1 MNHEKLS
8 QRLAVVA
15 SFVPKGAR
23 LADIGSDHAYLPT
36 YLMLQDAIT
45 FAVAGEV
52 VTGPFESAKKQ
63 VVSLQLEDRIAV
75 RLADGLQA
83 VTGDDAIDTVT
94 ICGMGGDLIASILEA
109 GYTAGKLDTV
119 QTLILQPNV
128 DAHSVREWLMQHDY
142 HVTTERIIEENH
154 KIYEIIVAELKQEK
168 AVYTS
173 EQIMFGVYLP
183 MEKSPAFIKKWQ
195 LEIEKYDYIL
205 QQLTNAKMQDA
216 EKVEAFKAKKR
227 YIQEVLN
234 G

>member
-8 QRLAVVA
+8 QRLALVA

-36 YLMLQDAIT
+36 YLMLQEAIT

-52 VTGPFESAKKQ
+52 VKGPFESAKKQ
-63 VVSLQLEDRIAV
+63 VQSLQLEDSIAV

-83 VTGDDAIDTVT
+83 VEMDDAIDTVT

-109 GYTAGKLDTV
+109 GYTAGKLKTV

-128 DAHSVREWLMQHDY
+128 DAHSVREWLMNHVY
-142 HVTTERIIEENH
+142 HVTIERIIEENH

-173 EQIMFGVYLP
+173 DQIMFGVFLP
-183 MEKSPAFIKKWQ
+183 IEKSPAFMKKWQ

-205 QQLTNAKMQDA
+205 QQLTNAKIQDT
-216 EKVEAFKAKKR
+216 EKVEVFKAKQR
-227 YIQEVLN
+227 HIQEVLH